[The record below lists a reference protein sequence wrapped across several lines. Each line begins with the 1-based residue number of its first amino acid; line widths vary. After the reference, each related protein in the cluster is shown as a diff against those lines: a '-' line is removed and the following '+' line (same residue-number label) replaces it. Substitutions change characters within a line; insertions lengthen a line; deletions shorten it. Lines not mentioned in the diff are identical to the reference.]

1 MRVAAVVED
10 ACVPWQHMVSNA
22 VPSRTDLVNFVLATG
37 CCSFF
42 CINAVFHSRNIEN
55 VLAVRGYSATAPGLV
70 VGPWRPEVAQNH
82 RLHIFKAP
90 DV

>member
-1 MRVAAVVED
+1 MGVRVAAVVED

-42 CINAVFHSRNIEN
+42 FASMRFSIHGI
-55 VLAVRGYSATAPGLV
+55 
-70 VGPWRPEVAQNH
+70 
-82 RLHIFKAP
+82 
-90 DV
+90 